1 MAFVYDVPAGAQLS
15 TNGTANT
22 LTVNMAI
29 RQAVRGVDIQSF
41 SVIGKGAG
49 LTVIS
54 GIAFRCLRWTTA
66 GSGGTTITPNPRRI
80 GTTASTTAVDS
91 QTTITAGTVSGV
103 NQLTFGCGAA
113 GPGGW
118 AAMNP
123 DSMIHIE
130 GGSSDEIDVN
140 SISGTVSLGFEI
152 GAEIAE

>member
-1 MAFVYDVPAGAQLS
+1 MAFVYDVPAGATLS
-15 TNGTANT
+15 SSGSANT
-22 LTVNMAI
+22 ELVNMAI
-29 RQAVRGVDIQSF
+29 RQATRGVDIQSF
-41 SVIGKGAG
+41 AVVGRGAG
-49 LTVIS
+49 LTAIS
-54 GIAFRCLRWTTA
+54 GIAFRCKRWTTA
-66 GSGGTTITPNPRRI
+66 GSGGTSITPNPRRI

-103 NQLTFGCGAA
+103 TQLMFGCGAA

-130 GGSSDEIDVN
+130 GGSSDEIDVY
-140 SISGTVSLGFEI
+140 SISGTTSLNFDL